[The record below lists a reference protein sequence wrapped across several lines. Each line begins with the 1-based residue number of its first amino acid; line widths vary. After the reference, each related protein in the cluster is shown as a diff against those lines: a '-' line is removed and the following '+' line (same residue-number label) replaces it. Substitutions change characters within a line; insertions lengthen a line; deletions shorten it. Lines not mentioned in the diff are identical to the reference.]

1 MKCPLCD
8 IEMRITA
15 SRNVVENDD
24 TPSVATRLFIE
35 QDLSCLNRNCA
46 NYEKVVETEKIELP
60 IG

>member
-15 SRNVVENDD
+15 SRNIVKMEGDV
-24 TPSVATRLFIE
+24 PHLFIE
-35 QDLSCLNRNCA
+35 QDLSCLNEKCE
-46 NYEKVVETEKIELP
+46 NYNTVVETVSNEQP